1 MTIES
6 AAPSHADPPPAG
18 PFPGQPEEPPTSSP
32 PTDPATPAPA
42 PALARKPRRP
52 RPVLLLV
59 CGLLLGTAAGG
70 GIGYAVQSNR
80 PPTPLPRIQA
90 TVPTYPAE
98 VLDPAAAAA
107 AAEAAPAPL
116 AIDGDLRKL
125 LLTAPPGSTSWN
137 EYPTTPSWITVGERA
152 DRTAG
157 VAHNF
162 ISLNEHGFRR
172 AAEVDWK
179 QNGLKVRITLI
190 QRSADFA
197 AEAGMRDTDLQPFT
211 ADANGGY
218 RIAAAPLYWNETTE
232 KYYLGTAVAQRG
244 TVQMQVEVFG
254 TQPVDAE
261 VVKGLAKQQWERLV

>member
-6 AAPSHADPPPAG
+6 AAPSHADAPPAG
-18 PFPGQPEEPPTSSP
+18 PFPGQPEEPPSSSP
-32 PTDPATPAPA
+32 PTDPAAPA
-42 PALARKPRRP
+42 PVRKPRRP
-52 RPVLLLV
+52 RPVLLLACALV
-59 CGLLLGTAAGG
+59 VGTAAGG
-70 GIGYAVQSNR
+70 GVGYAVQANR

-90 TVPTYPAE
+90 VVPTYPAE
-98 VLDPAAAAA
+98 VLDPAA

-125 LLTAPPGSTSWN
+125 LPTAPAGSTGWN
-137 EYPTTPSWITVGERA
+137 DYPTTPSWITVGERA
-152 DRTAG
+152 ERTSGA
-157 VAHNF
+157 AHNF

-179 QNGLKVRITLI
+179 QNGLKVRITLL
-190 QRSADFA
+190 QRTADFP
-197 AEAGMRDTDLQPFT
+197 AEAGTRDTDLQPFT

-261 VVKGLAKQQWERLV
+261 VVKSLAKQQWERLV

>member
-1 MTIES
+1 MTIQS
-6 AAPSHADPPPAG
+6 AAPSHADAPPAG
-18 PFPGQPEEPPTSSP
+18 PFPGQPEEPPSSSP
-32 PTDPATPAPA
+32 PSSSPPADPATPAPA
-42 PALARKPRRP
+42 HKPRRP

-59 CGLLLGTAAGG
+59 CGLVLGTAAGG
-70 GIGYAVQSNR
+70 GVGYAVQANR

-90 TVPTYPAE
+90 AVPTYPAE
-98 VLDPAAAAA
+98 VLDPAA

-125 LLTAPPGSTSWN
+125 LLTAPPGSTVWN
-137 EYPTTPSWITVGERA
+137 DYPATPSWITVGERA
-152 DRTAG
+152 ERTG
-157 VAHNF
+157 NTAHEF
-162 ISLNEHGFRR
+162 VSLNERGFRR

-179 QNGLKVRITLI
+179 QNGLKVRISLI

-197 AEAGMRDTDLQPFT
+197 ASTDTSGTDLLPFT

-232 KYYLGTAVAQRG
+232 KFYLGTAFAQRG

>member
-6 AAPSHADPPPAG
+6 AAPSHADAPPAA
-18 PFPGQPEEPPTSSP
+18 PFPGEPGEPSSASP
-32 PTDPATPAPA
+32 PADPATPAP
-42 PALARKPRRP
+42 ARKPRRP
-52 RPVLLLV
+52 RPVLLLT
-59 CGLLLGTAAGG
+59 CGLVVGTAAGG
-70 GIGYAVQSNR
+70 GIGYAVQANR

-90 TVPTYPAE
+90 VVPTYPAE
-98 VLDPAAAAA
+98 VLDPAA

-116 AIDGDLRKL
+116 AIDGDLRML
-125 LLTAPPGSTSWN
+125 LLTAPPGSTVWN
-137 EYPTTPSWITVGERA
+137 DYPATPSWITVGERA
-152 DRTAG
+152 ERTANT
-157 VAHNF
+157 AHNF
-162 ISLNEHGFRR
+162 VTLNEYGFRR

-190 QRSADFA
+190 QRAADFA
-197 AEAGMRDTDLQPFT
+197 AGAGTRDTGLQPFT

-218 RIAAAPLYWNETTE
+218 RIAADPGYWTDTTE

-244 TVQMQVEVFG
+244 TVQMEVEVFG